1 MTSVK
6 QLKAR
11 SFYTDLRGESFAK
24 LSGMKKTPLLKIL
37 FDVRISL
44 KNVPLRIRNNK
55 ECVYEEF
62 IV

>member
-6 QLKAR
+6 QLKTR
-11 SFYTDLRGESFAK
+11 SFYTDLQGESLTK
-24 LSGMKKTPLLKIL
+24 LSGMKETSLLKIL